1 MCFADIKRKLAEN
14 AYTSWKAFVAD
25 FDLIVNNARTFNT
38 PKTRCFKCAMTLQRN
53 LNKILK
59 PAELEGR
66 RAFSVLYPRA
76 TSSQHLDLAAGGWTE
91 PLSSERGPSTD
102 GMQGTPGVLG
112 GSGGLALLPPLPPAG
127 KAALA
132 GGLSTADTPDQ
143 LLREPSSLGH
153 LAGALSA
160 QPGALVSPAP
170 SLIPLPPPPVPVDPF
185 CTYLSDDGE
194 GEAAEQQLQLQALH
208 QHGGLAA
215 LLLPPPGSSAASHG
229 AARGVPADLQPLDL
243 VLHQLRIPVV
253 HQPWSSLHPG
263 ADGAQGLLQG
273 VSGAP
278 VTATPAGMPGGSTK
292 VAGAA
297 GVSGGPVKR
306 AGSLTITISTRK
318 RPAAAMEQGS
328 SPAPGATAQQ
338 QPTTRADQQPS
349 ETGESAKQH
358 KPAVAV
364 AASQEGTVLPEGAA
378 ADKLEHQSQAGLATA
393 AGAASHVPTD
403 AGHTSGRTAEWKA
416 ERRPLEWQCRWL
428 ELRLHELQS
437 QRRRI
442 LAALSDN
449 GASASTPGTEGTH
462 QQPGRQPSGLLAPD
476 GAGRGDGAPK
486 SSADVGGS
494 SAGIA
499 AGLKRRKTALMSAAA
514 RHLSGPST
522 PGQGTGAAPPQPQ
535 LPPVS
540 RSTLHGSSHGQQ
552 GLATNLFYAVRAGPE
567 AVAAALAA
575 APAALQ
581 QSAPS
586 NAVSLHQQQGGPGGS
601 GPQTPPSIPQQHQQQ
616 QGSQQQQPGLPMPQI
631 LPQEM
636 PAAVYGALEV
646 LEQQLA
652 GLRRSL
658 QSAFRLQPVAT
669 GVGGV
674 TARVGPASARAG
686 TPLGAAGGQGRG
698 GYSGGGVRRG
708 GATNSMRGPL
718 TVNTGRVT
726 GDGGPPTTH
735 RKKVSDVEVGCGGW
749 DHLASPQAL
758 AAFKDG
764 KVGQDIRDCVRCDT
778 S

>member
-1 MCFADIKRKLAEN
+1 MGFQDGLCHFGSCLFPWLQWPVDERVAPGYYSKIKHPMCFADIKRKLAEN

-76 TSSQHLDLAAGGWTE
+76 TSSQHVDLAAGGLTE

-127 KAALA
+127 KAGLA

-143 LLREPSSLGH
+143 LMREPSSLAH
-153 LAGALSA
+153 LQGVPSA
-160 QPGALVSPAP
+160 QPGALMSPAP
-170 SLIPLPPPPVPVDPF
+170 SLIPLPPAPVPVDPF
-185 CTYLSDDGE
+185 CTYLSDDGA

-215 LLLPPPGSSAASHG
+215 LLLPPPGSNAASHG
-229 AARGVPADLQPLDL
+229 AARGVPADLQPLEL
-243 VLHQLRIPVV
+243 VLHQLRVPVV
-253 HQPWSSLHPG
+253 HQAWPSG
-263 ADGAQGLLQG
+263 ADAAHNVLQG
-273 VSGAP
+273 FTGAP
-278 VTATPAGMPGGSTK
+278 APGTPPGLQAK
-292 VAGAA
+292 VAGTGVA
-297 GVSGGPVKR
+297 GASGASAKR
-306 AGSLTITISTRK
+306 AGSLTITISARK

-328 SPAPGATAQQ
+328 SPAPDATLQ
-338 QPTTRADQQPS
+338 QPVDAAGAPGQGQPI
-349 ETGESAKQH
+349 SA
-358 KPAVAV
+358 VV
-364 AASQEGTVLPEGAA
+364 ASQQGTIAAGAGAPAAGPELQAA
-378 ADKLEHQSQAGLATA
+378 AD
-393 AGAASHVPTD
+393 ASHLT
-403 AGHTSGRTAEWKA
+403 GRTAEWKA

-428 ELRLHELQS
+428 ELRMHELQS

-442 LAALSDN
+442 LAALSSN
-449 GASASTPGTEGTH
+449 GASEGA
-462 QQPGRQPSGLLAPD
+462 QQQQGGRQHSAPD
-476 GAGRGDGAPK
+476 GAGRGEGAPK

-499 AGLKRRKTALMSAAA
+499 AGLKRRRTALMSAAS
-514 RHLSGPST
+514 RHLSGFSNS
-522 PGQGTGAAPPQPQ
+522 GQGTAAGAGPAPAQPQ

-540 RSTLHGSSHGQQ
+540 KSALNDSSSKGQQ
-552 GLATNLFYAVRAGPE
+552 GLATSLFFAVRAGPE
-567 AVAAALAA
+567 AVAAALAT

-581 QSAPS
+581 Q
-586 NAVSLHQQQGGPGGS
+586 HQQADAAGNVPKTQPTNAL
-601 GPQTPPSIPQQHQQQ
+601 QTGQQQQQQ
-616 QGSQQQQPGLPMPQI
+616 QGSQQQQQPMVQI

-646 LEQQLA
+646 LENQLA

-658 QSAFRLQPVAT
+658 QNAFRLQPVAT

-686 TPLGAAGGQGRG
+686 TPLGSGGAAGGHGRG
-698 GYSGGGVRRG
+698 GYSAGGARRG
-708 GATNSMRGPL
+708 GASGSFRGPL

-726 GDGGPPTTH
+726 GDGGAPTTH
-735 RKKVSDVEVGCGGW
+735 RKKASDAEVGYGGW

-764 KVGQDIRDCVRCDT
+764 KVRAGANQT
-778 S
+778 L